1 MVSRFQRESPV
12 VQNNVNNLYAVTQNV
27 KHYQSIKISLHLDF
41 YVRIKG
47 LEHHSLKK
55 KKPRSFL
62 DSLGYC
68 FFWLNRR

>member
-12 VQNNVNNLYAVTQNV
+12 VQNNVNNLHAVTQNV

-47 LEHHSLKK
+47 LERHSLKK
-55 KKPRSFL
+55 KTASFL
-62 DSLGYC
+62 FGFIGLLL
-68 FFWLNRR
+68 FLAE

>member
-47 LEHHSLKK
+47 LERHSLKK
-55 KKPRSFL
+55 
-62 DSLGYC
+62 
-68 FFWLNRR
+68 

>member
-12 VQNNVNNLYAVTQNV
+12 VQNNVNNLHAVTQNV

-47 LEHHSLKK
+47 LERHSLKK
-55 KKPRSFL
+55 KK
-62 DSLGYC
+62 SLVPFWIHWVIA
-68 FFWLNRR
+68 FFG